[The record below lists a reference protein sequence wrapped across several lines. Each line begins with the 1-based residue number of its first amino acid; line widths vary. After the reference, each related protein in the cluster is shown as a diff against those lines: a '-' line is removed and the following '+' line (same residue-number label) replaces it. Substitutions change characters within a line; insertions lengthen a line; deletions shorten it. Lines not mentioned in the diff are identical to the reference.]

1 MLCVLHFYPLATS
14 PGSWL
19 KPGPV
24 ARLRWSQWRSSWDSR
39 WQENPGSQAKHPVAT
54 ARSGGWVAV
63 PSLTLAEL
71 RRRSYGPAPQDPH
84 PPTPPTST
92 SASGLP
98 AASVSGVGGGLRHY
112 FKNFK
117 DSLVLGNGILG
128 ILALGGQRGAL
139 SRELG
144 GWAQ

>member
-24 ARLRWSQWRSSWDSR
+24 ARLRWSQWRSSWDPR
-39 WQENPGSQAKHPVAT
+39 WQEDPGSQAKPPVAA
-54 ARSGGWVAV
+54 ARIGGWVAV
-63 PSLTLAEL
+63 PSLTLADL
-71 RRRSYGPAPQDPH
+71 PPAPATRDPH

-98 AASVSGVGGGLRHY
+98 AASVSGVGGGLRH
-112 FKNFK
+112 FKKFQGFSCFRK
-117 DSLVLGNGILG
+117 WDPGDPGPGRS
-128 ILALGGQRGAL
+128 GGTL